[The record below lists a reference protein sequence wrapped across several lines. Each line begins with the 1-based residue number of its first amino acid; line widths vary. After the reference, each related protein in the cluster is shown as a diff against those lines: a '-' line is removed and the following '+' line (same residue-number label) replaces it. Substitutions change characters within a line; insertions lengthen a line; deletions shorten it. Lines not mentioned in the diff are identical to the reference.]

1 MPLNKKILI
10 ITYYWPPCGGAGVQR
25 WLKFSKYL
33 PEYGWEPFV
42 LTADPAYT
50 EFPAIDNSLEDDIHP
65 SVKVYKTKA
74 VNYFRMGRRKKA
86 DKGNAGSQ
94 PTVNDIKNRL
104 ARFIRGNF
112 FIPDPRKGWN
122 KYAFN
127 KAVEI
132 IQKEGIS
139 IMASTGPPHST
150 HLIALKLKKKYP
162 WLKWVSDFR
171 DPWTDIYYYKY
182 FYGTLPARIIDK
194 KYEREVVL
202 ISDKILTIGE
212 GMKSLISSKYRDAEE
227 KITVITNGYDEADF
241 HNLRTEK
248 RKSNKIII
256 TYVGSISDL
265 YPADTLYKVLGD
277 RLSLGKSDFI
287 LRFIGNVSDRNR
299 KHIERKGLLDNVEI
313 HPYTT
318 HKEAI
323 QYMLSADILLLVI
336 PEHKNNGII
345 ITGKLFEYIRAR
357 VPVLFLG
364 PLSGDAAKILRELNY
379 EYSYD
384 PYDYEGLRYFMDSSA
399 GTLRNPEN
407 NRSISRFERKQL
419 SSKLAEVLTGIVQ

>member
-1 MPLNKKILI
+1 MPSNNKILI

-33 PEYGWEPFV
+33 PEYGWTPFV

-50 EFPAIDNSLEDDIHP
+50 EFPAIDKSLENDIHP

-74 VNYFRMGRRKKA
+74 VNYFIMGRRRKE
-86 DKGNAGSQ
+86 GNGKEGS
-94 PTVNDIKNRL
+94 PSVGNDLKNKL

-127 KAVEI
+127 RAVEI

-139 IMASTGPPHST
+139 LIVSTGPPHSS
-150 HLIALKLKKKYP
+150 HLIALELKKRNP
-162 WLKWVSDFR
+162 WLNWVSDFR

-194 KYEREVVL
+194 KLEKDVVHG
-202 ISDKILTIGE
+202 SDMILTIGE
-212 GMKSLISSKYRDAEE
+212 GMKSLISSKYRYAEE
-227 KITVITNGYDEADF
+227 KVIVITNGYDEEDF
-241 HNLRTEK
+241 LDLKTAK
-248 RKSNKIII
+248 DKDDKLII
-256 TYVGSISDL
+256 TYVGSISDQ
-265 YPADTLYKVLGD
+265 YPTDTLYKVLGN
-277 RLSLGKSDFI
+277 RISSGKSDFI
-287 LRFIGNVSDRNR
+287 LQFVGKLSDRNI
-299 KHIERKGLLDNVEI
+299 KHIERNGLRDNVEI
-313 HPYTT
+313 HSYTS

-336 PEHKNNGII
+336 PEHENNGLI

-364 PLSGDAAKILRELNY
+364 PLNGDAARILNEFNY
-379 EYSYD
+379 EYNYD
-384 PYDYEGLRYFMDSSA
+384 PYDYEGLNDFMNTA
-399 GTLRNPEN
+399 IGNLRKPQKNQ
-407 NRSISRFERKQL
+407 SVKRFERKML
-419 SSKLAEVLTGIVQ
+419 SSKLAEVLTEIVK